1 MVNITSF
8 LETSMKAMMTLLIR
22 QQSRGFQECIIS
34 SELACIFIVFM
45 VSHRIFK
52 MFCNN
57 S

>member
-22 QQSRGFQECIIS
+22 QQSWGFQECIIS